1 LTTESDRQAAAPVG
15 IALLGA
21 AAFLVT
27 ADVRVITPLLR
38 VIADTYGTDVG
49 TTAVVVTAYA
59 LPYGLCQLLYGPLGD
74 RIGKVRIMALAMLL
88 FAGGTA
94 AHALAPSL
102 WALTLVRALTGAVAA
117 AVIPM
122 SLAYIGDTYPY
133 QSRQAAIGQFLG
145 AIALAQVLSMSLG
158 GVVAELFDW
167 RAIFLL
173 YGVGALGVALL
184 LLRAA
189 RRRAATE
196 RLPAAA
202 SGGGLAVYRQLLAS
216 PRARL
221 VLGAVFLEGLF
232 FFGAFS
238 FLGAFLRDRYALSYL
253 AIGAILS
260 GFGVGSLLY
269 TRLVRWFVRQL
280 GEQRMIVAGG
290 LLSGLAFLGLALLDG
305 WWLAIPASLV
315 LGLGYYLIH
324 STLQTRATELAPSA
338 RGTAVA
344 LFAFC
349 LFSGQGLG
357 AALLGALVDRPA
369 LGYTAALLFSG
380 LAMPVLGVG
389 IVLATR
395 RMRARAAAPGALP
408 DTLGGRQ
415 G

>member
-369 LGYTAALLFSG
+369 LG
-380 LAMPVLGVG
+380 
-389 IVLATR
+389 
-395 RMRARAAAPGALP
+395 
-408 DTLGGRQ
+408 GRQ